1 MALSRFKQ
9 KMKTKRL
16 KEIGFFD
23 HDMSRNLQKNSI
35 YSSFN
40 EFQKKSTKNT
50 MQKLSEMP
58 TSPSSALHRDY
69 ACDGLSLFKQL
80 SQSYADFVIGYTIR
94 DVIKS

>member
-16 KEIGFFD
+16 KEIGYFD
-23 HDMSRNLQKNSI
+23 HDMSHNLQKNSI

-50 MQKLSEMP
+50 M
-58 TSPSSALHRDY
+58 
-69 ACDGLSLFKQL
+69 
-80 SQSYADFVIGYTIR
+80 
-94 DVIKS
+94 